1 MTTSPKAIPVR
12 TRQYTLR
19 ELVLRLDPEFNR
31 TSEDQPEYEFTG
43 RTFYG
48 RYRSRGQY
56 AED

>member
-1 MTTSPKAIPVR
+1 MTTPLQAIPVR

-19 ELVLRLDPEFNR
+19 ELVMHVDPEFTR

-48 RYRSRGQY
+48 RYRTRGQY

>member
-19 ELVLRLDPEFNR
+19 ELVMRVDPEFTR

-48 RYRSRGQY
+48 RYRTRGQY